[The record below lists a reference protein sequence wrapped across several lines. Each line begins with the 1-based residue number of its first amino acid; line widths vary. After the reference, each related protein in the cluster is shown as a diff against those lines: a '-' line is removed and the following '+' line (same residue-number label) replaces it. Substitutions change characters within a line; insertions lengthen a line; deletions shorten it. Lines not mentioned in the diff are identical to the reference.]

1 MKKILAGMLAVVMM
15 LTGAPLA
22 AAAAAGAKI
31 DGIALYESESG
42 SPIPGAAMQ
51 LRNVDTGAV
60 VQTTIANS
68 QGAFSF
74 SDVPDGRYIIEI
86 VSGDKVVGASEA
98 LTVKSDGLG
107 GLKVIWKEGKKA
119 GAFFT
124 STAGVL
130 LLGAVAVGAT
140 VGIVAATKKD
150 DASGSK

>member
-1 MKKILAGMLAVVMM
+1 MKKILAGMLAVVVM

-31 DGIALYESESG
+31 DGIAVYNSEDG

-60 VQTTIANS
+60 VQTTFANG

-74 SDVPDGRYIIEI
+74 SDVPDGRYMVEI
-86 VSGDKVVGASEA
+86 VSGDKVVGASQA

-107 GLKVIWKEGKKA
+107 GLKVVWKEGKKA

-130 LLGAVAVGAT
+130 LMGAVVTGAT
-140 VGIVAATKKD
+140 VAIVAANKSD

>member
-1 MKKILAGMLAVVMM
+1 MKKFLAGMLAVVVM

-22 AAAAAGAKI
+22 AAAAAGARI
-31 DGIALYESESG
+31 DGIALYNSEDG

-60 VQTTIANS
+60 VQTTFANG

-74 SDVPDGRYIIEI
+74 SDVPDGRYMIEI
-86 VSGDKVVGASEA
+86 VSGDKVVGASQA
-98 LTVKSDGLG
+98 LTVKSDGLA

-124 STAGVL
+124 SSAGVL
-130 LLGAVAVGAT
+130 LMGAVVTGAT
-140 VGIVAATKKD
+140 IAIVAANKSD